1 MELVLKLVPLG
12 SVPGLVALWLLCT
25 AAIAF
30 FREGSIDDPLNV
42 SPRLSIA
49 QTTRA
54 VLLAMATR
62 TTLVGRRASK
72 LSCHI
77 ERHSFLCLDQRRSAR
92 AP

>member
-1 MELVLKLVPLG
+1 MPRAWPIPVTLFRHHVIITLAIEFPALDVLRRPELRCG
-12 SVPGLVALWLLCT
+12 M
-25 AAIAF
+25 F
-30 FREGSIDDPLNV
+30 

-72 LSCHI
+72 LSCHW
-77 ERHSFLCLDQRRSAR
+77 ERRCFLCLDQRRSAR